1 MGKGDRLLLYSG
13 SVIKGAFWVSQL
25 GLDLVRGSALPGL
38 VMESAPTWHQE
49 HVGLPVLAAFPQRS
63 RGSVPK
69 GPHRGLLTVS
79 GSLLDGETKSSCLCL
94 KHLFVVCRHSLKFL
108 FFPL

>member
-1 MGKGDRLLLYSG
+1 MLCSG
-13 SVIKGAFWVSQL
+13 SVIKGTFWVSQL

-63 RGSVPK
+63 N
-69 GPHRGLLTVS
+69 GPAALGLCS
-79 GSLLDGETKSSCLCL
+79 
-94 KHLFVVCRHSLKFL
+94 
-108 FFPL
+108 